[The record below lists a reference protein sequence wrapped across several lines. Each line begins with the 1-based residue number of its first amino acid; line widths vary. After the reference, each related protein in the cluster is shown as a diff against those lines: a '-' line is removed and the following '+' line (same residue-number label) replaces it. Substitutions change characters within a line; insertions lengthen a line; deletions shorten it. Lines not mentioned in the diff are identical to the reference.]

1 MVGAKNEP
9 RPQVVFFRKSFT
21 ERFGGDM
28 VARFSEEV
36 TGFLA
41 FFFLLGWRKWNLGL
55 GLGVA

>member
-1 MVGAKNEP
+1 
-9 RPQVVFFRKSFT
+9 
-21 ERFGGDM
+21 M
-28 VARFSEEV
+28 VAGFSGEV